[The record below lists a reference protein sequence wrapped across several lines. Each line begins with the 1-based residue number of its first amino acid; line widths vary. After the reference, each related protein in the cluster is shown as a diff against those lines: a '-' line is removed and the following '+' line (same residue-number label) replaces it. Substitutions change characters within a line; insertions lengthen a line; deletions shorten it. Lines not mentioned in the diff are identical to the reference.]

1 MTRTTAL
8 LGAVLTWA
16 LVVTVPAA
24 AHHSFAAEFDANK
37 PVELKGVVTRLQ
49 WTNPHGWI
57 YVDVKD
63 ASGVVT
69 NWAIEFGAPYS
80 LLQKGL
86 RKTRLPGGLRG
97 RRERIPRQDRQG
109 SGQRAERHAARRTQ
123 LLRIGGRQPRR
134 AGGSERAMRL
144 PALLLLLAASS
155 LLTTHGAWAQE
166 KQPSIPRSADGKPDF
181 SGIWQTLSA
190 AEYRPRAALD
200 PERRTSRTGHRRRAG
215 HPVSAGGV
223 ATAQEELRRARDQR
237 PAREVLHARD
247 AAWDLLAGALSN
259 LPARTRPHAGVPVR
273 PLGSHHPH
281 QRYSS
286 PEGADRILAR

>member
-86 RKTRLPGGLRG
+86 RKTDFPV
-97 RRERIPRQDRQG
+97 
-109 SGQRAERHAARRTQ
+109 
-123 LLRIGGRQPRR
+123 
-134 AGGSERAMRL
+134 GSEVVVKGFRAKTGKAVANARTVTL
-144 PALLLLLAASS
+144 PDGRNFYASGGDS
-155 LLTTHGAWAQE
+155 PGAPVE
-166 KQPSIPRSADGKPDF
+166 
-181 SGIWQTLSA
+181 
-190 AEYRPRAALD
+190 
-200 PERRTSRTGHRRRAG
+200 
-215 HPVSAGGV
+215 VSA
-223 ATAQEELRRARDQR
+223 R
-237 PAREVLHARD
+237 
-247 AAWDLLAGALSN
+247 
-259 LPARTRPHAGVPVR
+259 
-273 PLGSHHPH
+273 
-281 QRYSS
+281 
-286 PEGADRILAR
+286 